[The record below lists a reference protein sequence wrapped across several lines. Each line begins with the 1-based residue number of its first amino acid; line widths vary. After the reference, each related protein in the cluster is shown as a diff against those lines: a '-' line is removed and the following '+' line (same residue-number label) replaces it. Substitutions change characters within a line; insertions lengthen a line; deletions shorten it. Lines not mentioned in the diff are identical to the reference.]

1 MIIYKITN
9 TINNKCYIGRTIQ
22 KMKCRKN
29 FHLYCKNKDIKYH
42 LYNAI
47 RKYGEKNFKWEIIK
61 RCDCESDLISYEKFY
76 INKFDSYRNGYN
88 QTEGG
93 EGIFGYKHTEETK
106 KKISDAHKGKKLSER
121 HKRKIGQAHKG
132 KIITENTRK
141 RMSKGQKKRFKN
153 SGGTNKG
160 RQFSEEHKN
169 KISSALKGRKLSEE
183 HKKKL
188 SISKTKS
195 KILQ

>member
-1 MIIYKITN
+1 
-9 TINNKCYIGRTIQ
+9 
-22 KMKCRKN
+22 
-29 FHLYCKNKDIKYH
+29 
-42 LYNAI
+42 
-47 RKYGEKNFKWEIIK
+47 
-61 RCDCESDLISYEKFY
+61 
-76 INKFDSYRNGYN
+76 
-88 QTEGG
+88 
-93 EGIFGYKHTEETK
+93 
-106 KKISDAHKGKKLSER
+106 
-121 HKRKIGQAHKG
+121 
-132 KIITENTRK
+132 
-141 RMSKGQKKRFKN
+141 MSKGQKKRFKN